1 MPQESALPSML
12 YENLKHHPLL
22 ALAIVKYRASKGTS
36 SKRTSQWL
44 VDRMEE
50 AIALHQQDED
60 TSFVEK
66 ALQTTGGK
74 VNANPANPDK
84 KMKSIRKKKQKGQF
98 QKEKDKKA
106 EKVPKHKDKDKKAPK
121 ASEPPAAVNAAPGT
135 SKGNG
140 RGKKVHRQVQNR
152 ILQSLRQKMTKQN
165 NRVCTLLST
174 HAPRGINV
182 PTSMTKI
189 ICIKELSLKHSQRAL
204 QLVQPLFM
212 QVLLQSCQVL
222 SLQVRF

>member
-74 VNANPANPDK
+74 VNANP
-84 KMKSIRKKKQKGQF
+84 GQ
-98 QKEKDKKA
+98 
-106 EKVPKHKDKDKKAPK
+106 
-121 ASEPPAAVNAAPGT
+121 S
-135 SKGNG
+135 
-140 RGKKVHRQVQNR
+140 
-152 ILQSLRQKMTKQN
+152 
-165 NRVCTLLST
+165 
-174 HAPRGINV
+174 
-182 PTSMTKI
+182 
-189 ICIKELSLKHSQRAL
+189 
-204 QLVQPLFM
+204 
-212 QVLLQSCQVL
+212 
-222 SLQVRF
+222 

>member
-84 KMKSIRKKKQKGQF
+84 KDGKPQKEKDKKDKS

-106 EKVPKHKDKDKKAPK
+106 EKVPKDKDKDKKA
-121 ASEPPAAVNAAPGT
+121 SETSAAVNAAPGT

-140 RGKKVHRQVQNR
+140 KGRKGSQTG
-152 ILQSLRQKMTKQN
+152 TKSDPSKPVSKDDKAKQP
-165 NRVCTLLST
+165 CMYFAFG
-174 HAPRGINV
+174 APRG
-182 PTSMTKI
+182 
-189 ICIKELSLKHSQRAL
+189 
-204 QLVQPLFM
+204 
-212 QVLLQSCQVL
+212 
-222 SLQVRF
+222 

>member
-1 MPQESALPSML
+1 ML

-140 RGKKVHRQVQNR
+140 RGKRFTDR
-152 ILQSLRQKMTKQN
+152 Y
-165 NRVCTLLST
+165 
-174 HAPRGINV
+174 
-182 PTSMTKI
+182 KI
-189 ICIKELSLKHSQRAL
+189 GSFKACVKR
-204 QLVQPLFM
+204 
-212 QVLLQSCQVL
+212 
-222 SLQVRF
+222 